1 MPVKPKLAIYWASSC
16 GGCEIAVVNLHERL
30 LELDALFDICF
41 CPCLLDTKKHDLE
54 AWPDHSIAITLFN
67 GAIRTDENLEMAHL
81 LRNKSATLIACGACA
96 KGGGI
101 PALSNFH
108 SSLRHFSSI
117 YFCNPTIDNPGFA
130 VPQEIT
136 TVAEGALPLPRFHDQ
151 VRTLADVVAV
161 DYFIPG
167 CPPEPDRLWEALTAL
182 AGAEPPP
189 PGTVLGT
196 GATTVCEECARVK
209 EEKRVS
215 RFRRITEFI
224 PDEGACL
231 LEQGLVCMGI
241 ATRGGCGGL
250 CPAANSPCIGCY
262 GPPQGVSDQGARMLA
277 ALGSILDPGELRGLR
292 EEEVVAR
299 IEAAAA
305 SITDCAGS
313 FYLFSLA
320 ESLLKGAARR
330 PQ

>member
-1 MPVKPKLAIYWASSC
+1 VKPKLAIYWAASC
-16 GGCEIAVVNLHERL
+16 GGCEIALVNLHERL
-30 LELDALFDICF
+30 LELDARFDICF
-41 CPCLLDTKKHDLE
+41 CPCLLDTKKHDIE
-54 AWPDHSIAITLFN
+54 ALPDGSIAVTLFN
-67 GAIRTDENLEMAHL
+67 GAIRTDENAEMAHL
-81 LRNKSATLIACGACA
+81 LRRKSATLIACGACA

-108 SSLRHFSSI
+108 SSLWHFSSI
-117 YFCNPTIDNPGFA
+117 YFTSPSIDNPGFA
-130 VPQEIT
+130 VPQEET
-136 TVAEGALPLPRFHDQ
+136 AVPEGTLKLPLFHGQ
-151 VRTLADVVAV
+151 VRTLAEVVDV

-167 CPPEPDRLWEALTAL
+167 CPPESDRLWEALTAL
-182 AGAEPPP
+182 GTAEPPP
-189 PGTVLGT
+189 KGTVLGT
-196 GATTVCEECARVK
+196 GATTVCEECNRVK
-209 EEKRVS
+209 EEKRVE
-215 RFRRITEFI
+215 RFRRVTEFI
-224 PDEGACL
+224 PEEGSCL

-250 CPAANSPCIGCY
+250 CPAVNTPCLGCY
-262 GPPQGVSDQGARMLA
+262 GPPDGVTDQGARMLA

-292 EEEVVAR
+292 EEEVANR
-299 IEAAAA
+299 IEAAAG